1 MGLLNNNNFKE
12 INIKVKSSTRDLN
25 STSGPTVFFFFSRME
40 KKCFELGKSNN
51 KVDKAEP
58 AK

>member
-25 STSGPTVFFFFSRME
+25 STSGPTVFFSRME
-40 KKCFELGKSNN
+40 KKCFELRKSNN